1 MPKVHTQKRVTR
13 RYDDGGIAP
22 TYIVDGVPNIF
33 SQIRR
38 LGGKLK
44 HVWCSS
50 QEDPNSASTYVLL
63 SCEDN
68 MECLFER

>member
-1 MPKVHTQKRVTR
+1 MPKVHTQKRVTH
-13 RYDDGGIAP
+13 RYDNGGIAP
-22 TYIVDGVPNIF
+22 TYVVDGVPNIF
-33 SQIRR
+33 SQIGR

-50 QEDPNSASTYVLL
+50 QEDSHSAHTYVLI

-68 MECLFER
+68 MKRLFER